1 MDLKAQ
7 RCAPCKPGTPALLPE
22 QIEKL
27 LPQVPAWE
35 VREQRLRRTLKFK
48 DFNQSMAFV
57 NRMAEVA
64 ESEGHHPDFCVHY
77 ANVEVTLWTHTV
89 GGLSEN
95 DFILAAKLDDVL
107 GAVPR

>member
-7 RCAPCKPGTPALLPE
+7 KCVPCKPGSPPLPKARVE
-22 QIEKL
+22 ELHQQI
-27 LPQVPAWE
+27 PDWE
-35 VREQRLRRTLKFK
+35 VRGQRLARTLKFK
-48 DFNQSMAFV
+48 DFKGSMAFV

-77 ANVEVTLWTHTV
+77 ANVEVTLWTHAV

-95 DFILAAKLDDVL
+95 DFILAAKLDELL
-107 GAVPR
+107 GGKR